1 MDADNL
7 EKLDAVI
14 GAMTPGPWEP
24 CPMDMYVLGGDGHFV
39 AEVRGFGAEVSG
51 QRPEGTQRANARG
64 IATLRNVAPE
74 LLAVARAVTD
84 SDTIAALMLS
94 DHPHASDCARAL
106 VAALDDLRA
115 KAAEVLL

>member
-7 EKLDAVI
+7 DKLDAVI
-14 GAMTPGPWEP
+14 GAMTPGPWEADDYGSVGP
-24 CPMDMYVLGGDGHFV
+24 LVYIEHDADYGRAPEKRV
-39 AEVRGFGAEVSG
+39 AADIE
-51 QRPEGTQRANARG
+51 G

-106 VAALDDLRA
+106 VAALDALRA
-115 KAAEVLL
+115 KTAEVLP

>member
-7 EKLDAVI
+7 DKLDAVI

-74 LLAVARAVTD
+74 LLAVVEAADNAVWRYGESGESDDRA
-84 SDTIAALMLS
+84 
-94 DHPHASDCARAL
+94 HQ
-106 VAALDDLRA
+106 ALDNALDALRA
-115 KAAEVLL
+115 KIREVLR